1 MIECLPKET
10 KKEMARIMRNKAKA
24 VAREGADPAEYERLE
39 YMFAKRVPDC
49 KYLPGRIHKSW
60 MPEPV
65 PEGGGEPFPA
75 ATHQE
80 FENDISMQMTM
91 AAAQPG
97 IQIGNVMRDLVEN
110 HEPGANEPSYVRVGK
125 VQDPYDLKD
134 EKDRYLKSETAFENP
149 SNPDKFHTIGDAMYF
164 EDDQMKS
171 KWKKVEIVESAGFAQ
186 AAMEPPKKV
195 HVRPTEER
203 VVAEA
208 AKVLP
213 AETIKISEEV
223 REELKK
229 ITPVKIKIVRKPA
242 AKHGQCVKDT
252 ISLASSLRDYEPE
265 RIESGIKDLKT
276 ELQKWKEIEA
286 TTEDN
291 LQLDEAQEQI
301 PRLERDLKRLAKK
314 SIEAYRQ
321 EYQRLMSKC
330 PGLDL
335 SYHEKLDKHSNV
347 LRLHYLDG
355 GFDTTSLVVKD
366 DAKELYD
373 ELLKGGL

>member
-24 VAREGADPAEYERLE
+24 VAREGSDPAEYERLE

-80 FENDISMQMTM
+80 IENDISMQMTM

-97 IQIGNVMRDLVEN
+97 VQIGNIMRDLVEN
-110 HEPGANEPSYVRVGK
+110 HEPGPDEPTYVRVGK

-134 EKDRYLKSETAFENP
+134 KKDRYLKSETAFENP

-164 EDDQMKS
+164 EDDEMKS
-171 KWKKVEIVESAGFAQ
+171 KWKKVGIIESAGFAQ

-213 AETIKISEEV
+213 PETIRISEEV
-223 REELKK
+223 REQLKK
-229 ITPVKIKIVRKPA
+229 ITPSARPKKPRDLSASIARCIINTRTLAQKLRDYDPA
-242 AKHGQCVKDT
+242 AKQ
-252 ISLASSLRDYEPE
+252 SLQELADKLKELRH
-265 RIESGIKDLKT
+265 
-276 ELQKWKEIEA
+276 IEA
-286 TTEDN
+286 TTDDN
-291 LQLDEAQEQI
+291 EELNRVQAEI
-301 PRLERDLKRLAKK
+301 PRIERDLKKFKK
-314 SIEAYRQ
+314 MSPEAIRA
-321 EYQRLMSKC
+321 EFEDLTEKC
-330 PGLDL
+330 PGVDV
-335 SYHEKLDKHSNV
+335 SYHDKLNMHSNV
-347 LRLHYLDG
+347 IRLHYKANA
-355 GFDTTSLVVKD
+355 TESQSLVVRD
-366 DAKELYD
+366 EAKQLY
-373 ELLKGGL
+373 EQLLK